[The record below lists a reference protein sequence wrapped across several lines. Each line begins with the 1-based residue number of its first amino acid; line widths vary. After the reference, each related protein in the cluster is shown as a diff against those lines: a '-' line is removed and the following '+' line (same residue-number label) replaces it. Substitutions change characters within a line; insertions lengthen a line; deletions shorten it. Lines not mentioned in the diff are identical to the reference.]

1 MYLVANE
8 GSCYD
13 TLGHLAYPVACK
25 TGTAEKTR
33 IIDGNIVEG
42 TDGFLIT
49 FGPYEDAKIAITVV
63 VENAGSGSSTAQVA
77 ADIYDYYF
85 STLNNDNTLQAEN
98 TLLW

>member
-1 MYLVANE
+1 M
-8 GSCYD
+8 
-13 TLGHLAYPVACK
+13 
-25 TGTAEKTR
+25 
-33 IIDGNIVEG
+33 EG

-85 STLNNDNTLQAEN
+85 STLKSDNSLQKEN